1 MKNYNLIVALLFV
14 SVVALA
20 KTTREDAPYLTKTF
34 SKTVDELNVR
44 TSGGS
49 ITVMGQSGEARV
61 EVYVRSNN
69 WNGGST
75 DKEEIE
81 DRLKNYELTIKQDG
95 NTIVCEAKNK
105 DENNWKMWNK
115 KGLSISFKIWV
126 PEKTV
131 TNLRTSGGSISLSNL
146 SGNQDFATSGGSLNL
161 KDLSGNIKG
170 RTSGGSMNI
179 NNSSGDID
187 LSTSGGSITA
197 KNCKGKLKLDTSGG
211 SINLTDLSGT
221 VVASTSGGS
230 INADISTLGES
241 LELHTSGGSINATV
255 PMSKG
260 IDLELRGD
268 RVHSGT
274 LNNFSGK
281 TEKNYIKGK
290 LNGGGVLVKMT
301 TSGGTVSLN
310 D

>member
-1 MKNYNLIVALLFV
+1 MKNYNLIIALLFV
-14 SVVALA
+14 SVAALA

-34 SKTVDELNVR
+34 SKTVDALKVR

-49 ITVMGQSGEARV
+49 IMVMGQSGEARV
-61 EVYVRSNN
+61 EVYIKSNN
-69 WNGGST
+69 WNGGSA

-105 DENNWKMWNK
+105 NENDWKMWNK

-126 PEKTV
+126 PEKTT
-131 TNLRTSGGSISLSNL
+131 TNLRTSGGSISLSKL
-146 SGNQDFATSGGSLNL
+146 SGSQDFATSGGSLDL
-161 KDLSGNIKG
+161 KELGGKING
-170 RTSGGSMNI
+170 QTSGGSMNI
-179 NNSSGDID
+179 GNSNGNID

-221 VVASTSGGS
+221 VWASTSGGS

-255 PMSKG
+255 PMNKG

-301 TSGGTVSLN
+301 TSGGTVNLN

>member
-1 MKNYNLIVALLFV
+1 MKNCNLIIALLFV
-14 SVVALA
+14 SVFAFA
-20 KTTREDAPYLTKTF
+20 KTSREDAPYLTKTF
-34 SKTVDELNVR
+34 AKTIDALNVR

-49 ITVMGQSGEARV
+49 ITVMGQSSEPRV
-61 EVYVRSNN
+61 EVYIRSNN
-69 WNGGST
+69 WNGSSA
-75 DKEEIE
+75 DKGEIE
-81 DRLKNYELTIKQDG
+81 ERLKNYELTVKQDG
-95 NTIVCEAKNK
+95 STIVCQAKPK
-105 DENNWKMWNK
+105 DGDNWKMWNK

-126 PEKTV
+126 PENTT
-131 TNLRTSGGSISLSNL
+131 TNLRTSGGSITLSKL
-146 SGNQDFATSGGSLNL
+146 SGIQDFSTSGGSLNL
-161 KDLSGNIKG
+161 SDLSGTIKG
-170 RTSGGSMNI
+170 RTSGGSMELTNG
-179 NNSSGDID
+179 SGEID

-211 SINLTDLSGT
+211 SINLKDLSGT
-221 VVASTSGGS
+221 VSANTSGGS
-230 INADISTLGES
+230 INADINTLGES

-255 PMSKG
+255 PMNKG

-281 TEKNYIKGK
+281 TDKNYIKGK
-290 LNGGGVLVKMT
+290 INGGGVLVKMT

>member
-1 MKNYNLIVALLFV
+1 MKNYNLIIALLFV
-14 SVVALA
+14 SVVAVA

-105 DENNWKMWNK
+105 NENDWKMWNK

>member
-1 MKNYNLIVALLFV
+1 MKNYNLIIALLFV

-34 SKTVDELNVR
+34 SKTIEALNVR

-61 EVYVRSNN
+61 EVYIKANS
-69 WNGGST
+69 WNGSSI
-75 DKEEIE
+75 DKAEIE
-81 DRLKNYELTIKQDG
+81 DRLKNYELTVKQDG

-105 DENNWKMWNK
+105 DENNWKMWSK
-115 KGLSISFKIWV
+115 SGLSISFKIWV
-126 PEKTV
+126 PEKTT
-131 TNLRTSGGSISLSNL
+131 TNLRTSGGSITLSRL
-146 SGNQDFATSGGSLNL
+146 SGNQDFATSGGSLTLN
-161 KDLSGNIKG
+161 DLSGNVKG
-170 RTSGGSMNI
+170 RTSGGSMDI
-179 NNSSGDID
+179 GNSSGDID
-187 LSTSGGSITA
+187 LSTSGGSISA
-197 KNCKGKLKLDTSGG
+197 KNCKGKLNLDTSGG
-211 SINLTDLSGT
+211 SISLKDLSGT
-221 VVASTSGGS
+221 VHASTSGGS
-230 INADISTLGES
+230 INADISTLGDA

-255 PMSKG
+255 PMNKG

-268 RVHSGT
+268 RVHSGS

-301 TSGGTVSLN
+301 TSGGTVNLN